1 MQWRRRAC
9 HQRSCPGLPG
19 GFLLSLVFLVAL
31 CCISLLAGAGRGT
44 DLAPADGA
52 GEEEPATGTPQ
63 FKPDQLLVRFRA
75 GIGADRQRA
84 VVASGLAR
92 VKTVRLMALRG
103 KPVATQSIPGTSGSV
118 FEHLAVV
125 SLSEGADL
133 ASALARFRAHPDVLY
148 AEPNYLL
155 HLCELST
162 PSVTPNDPNF
172 NQQWGMRNTG
182 QIQGVPGADIHAQ
195 EAWSRGTGDA
205 RVTVAIIDTGIDYY
219 HPDLEM
225 NVWTNPGETPGDGI
239 DDDGNG
245 YIDDVHGY
253 DFVSDD
259 SDPMD
264 DQVHG
269 THVAGIVGAAGNNG
283 IGVSGVCWR
292 VSLMGLK
299 AFDEQGNGLVSSV
312 VDAIQYAIRNGA
324 TVINA
329 SWGLSER
336 SVALKEAIA
345 AATSAGVVVV
355 AAAGNSKTSFP
366 VYPAAYEDVVAV
378 AATDSSDH
386 RASFSNYGDYVD
398 LAAPGENVFST
409 VPNNQYNYLSGT
421 SMSAPHVAGTAALV
435 RARHPEFSAVEVGTI
450 LRNSVDP
457 VVSDTYIGSGRLNAA
472 KAMEVDVPLPLA
484 RLELAPV
491 VFGEITINGTAA
503 GRNFASYVLEYGAG
517 IYPTNWTSMY
527 ASTVPV
533 EAGAL
538 LRGFS
543 TASIPEGAYTF
554 RLRVLDASGQEAR
567 ARTTVTVRNIQIVSP
582 RHNDVL
588 RAGDP
593 ISIRGTV
600 FGPGRGYTVQ
610 YGLGAAPK
618 EWLTDG
624 ITLRNGGR
632 DQVVDDELAVWDTRY
647 AQTNTFYTL
656 KLSAGGGDPLG
667 GVFRV
672 YMIYLDGQL
681 RPGWPQYIS
690 TQGDY
695 PTNDWR
701 DIKVVDLEH
710 DGFQELIRLDS
721 GNSDGNA
728 ARLLVYEHDGRLRWS
743 RTLDVGEPYSDI
755 PVVGDVD
762 NDGKMEI
769 FVDVG
774 RTKQLFAFRHDGTPM
789 PGLWPVTLEAPNLGK
804 VLADLDGDGK
814 LELIAYAQNLSTADA
829 QEPRQLLV
837 FDSAGKLLQKWL
849 LPGCDISTD
858 LPRMLPAV
866 GNLDQDP
873 GLEII
878 AIWGCDTVAAF
889 SLKKPDGPLWTFK
902 TDGLLVGAPV
912 VGDLNGDRKSEIV
925 VGSYDPNTGT
935 PRGIRG
941 GLYALDREGKL
952 LPGWPVLVTESF
964 QSTPALADFD
974 GDGSLEIVA
983 CGWSSK
989 LIHLIQANG
998 FEHPGWPVAPFPQT
1012 ILRASPVIGDVNNDG
1027 RPDVVVV
1034 SSGHSVYVASSGD
1047 QLAVGGV
1054 DAYGGD
1060 GLPIDLNPSPNL
1072 TRLIMESSG
1081 GSVRLKAAPATLTDI
1096 DSNGKLDI
1104 VAVSIDDR
1112 AYAPVAPISTAKSR
1126 YSIYVWELAAPFVAE
1141 NMPWPSLQRGP
1152 QHTGYLPPV
1161 NQPPVVSVIPAQ
1173 TVKPGASFFPIELD
1187 RYVEDPD
1194 DPPNQIVWTVEAG
1207 AHLQVSI
1214 SPERVLDV
1222 ISIDPGWVG
1231 TEALHFVAADSAGQR
1246 ASVDAVYAILPG
1258 YQPPVA
1264 VADHATTREDTPVRI
1279 DVLANDTD
1287 PRGFPLRVL
1296 QVSRPLAGRAWVS
1309 GDGAITYQPGTN
1321 FYGSDSF
1328 TYTVSNDRDG
1338 MAIAVVTVDVIAL
1351 PDPPIV
1357 GDDFAITLED
1367 TPIEV
1372 DVLAND
1378 FDPDGDPI
1386 SIVDFTLPAMGVV
1399 TPSANATL
1407 RYEPAANT
1415 NGLDSFT
1422 YRVTDGH
1429 GGVTQA
1435 TVSVMVK
1442 PVNDPPTAENLVIT
1456 MNRNNPRDIIF
1467 HASDPDGDPLSFR
1480 LLDEPGHGE
1489 LWKYPAIATYYPKK
1503 DFSGTDRFSYVANDG
1518 QLDSLPATVT
1528 LTVLDLNNP
1537 PRAEDQHLLVRTN
1550 RSLGIT
1556 LKATDLDDQPLVFS
1570 IVKAPLNGALEGSG
1584 TNYTYRPNPGFLGV
1598 DEFTFH
1604 ASDGQDTSAE
1614 ARISIEV
1621 TDRNTA
1627 PRASNSEVQ
1636 VKINSPASFVLE
1648 AIDDE
1653 NDILIYRVVSNPAH
1667 GGLSGVAPNLTYT
1680 PDPDYSGPDSFT
1692 FLAGDGQFESDAA
1705 TVVLY
1710 VAPSNTPPETK
1721 DQSVTLPADRRSVLR
1736 LSVTDAEMDLL
1747 RCAILQGPAHG
1758 RIFGAGTN
1766 FFYTP
1771 KPGFTGMDSFTYK
1784 AWDGRIYSDLAW
1796 VYIQVSALTEDGP
1809 RFDGIQRLDSG
1820 GIQLRLRSTPGG
1832 VLLMQVSTN
1841 LTTWLSLP
1849 TTLAAGEA
1857 VVFVDTNAPT
1867 LPCRFYRALK
1877 Q

>member
-1 MQWRRRAC
+1 MQRRRAAC
-9 HQRSCPGLPG
+9 QRPSCPGLPG
-19 GFLLSLVFLVAL
+19 RVLLSLGLLVIL
-31 CCISLLAGAGRGT
+31 CVTSLLAGAGRGI
-44 DLAPADGA
+44 DLSPADSA
-52 GEEEPATGTPQ
+52 AEEEPATGTSR

-75 GIGADRQRA
+75 GVGADRQRA

-92 VKTVRLMALRG
+92 VKTVRLMALGG
-103 KPVATQSIPGTSGSV
+103 KPVAAQSVPGTSGSV
-118 FEHLAVV
+118 FEHLAVI
-125 SLSEGADL
+125 SLSDGADL

-155 HLCELST
+155 RLCDSPL
-162 PSVTPNDPNF
+162 PSVTPNDASF
-172 NQQWGMRNTG
+172 NQQWGMHNTG
-182 QIQGVPGADIHAQ
+182 QTQGVPGADIHAP
-195 EAWSRGTGDA
+195 EAWLRGAGDA

-219 HPDLEM
+219 HPDLEANM
-225 NVWTNPGETPGDGI
+225 WTNPGETPGDGI

-259 SDPMD
+259 SDPID

-269 THVAGIVGAAGNNG
+269 THVAGIVGAVGNNV
-283 IGVSGVCWR
+283 IGVSGVCWH

-345 AATSAGVVVV
+345 AATGAGVVVV
-355 AAAGNSKTSFP
+355 AAAGNGKTSFP
-366 VYPAAYEDVVAV
+366 VYPAAYEDVLAV
-378 AATDSSDH
+378 AATDSSDQ

-398 LAAPGENVFST
+398 LAAPGENIYST
-409 VPNNQYNYLSGT
+409 LSNNRYGFLSGT
-421 SMSAPHVAGTAALV
+421 SMSAPHVAGVAALV
-435 RARHPEFSAVEVGTI
+435 RARHPEFSAVEVRTI

-472 KAMEVDVPLPLA
+472 KAINIDVPLPLA
-484 RLELAPV
+484 RLGLPAV

-503 GRNFASYVLEYGAG
+503 GKNFASYALEYGAG
-517 IYPTNWTSMY
+517 IYPTNWTSIHT
-527 ASTVPV
+527 STLPV
-533 EAGAL
+533 DAGAL

-554 RLRVLDASGQEAR
+554 RLRVLDVLGQEAK
-567 ARTTVTVRNIQIVSP
+567 ARTMVTIRNIQIASP
-582 RHNDVL
+582 QHNDVL

-600 FGPGRGYTVQ
+600 FGPDRSYTVQ

-632 DQVVDDELAVWDTRY
+632 DQVVDGELAMWDTRY

-656 KLSAGGGDPLG
+656 KLTAGGEDLLG
-667 GVFRV
+667 GESMV

-681 RPGWPQYIS
+681 RPGWPQYVS

-701 DIKVVDLEH
+701 DIKVADLEH
-710 DGFQELIRLDS
+710 DGFQELIRLDP
-721 GNSDGNA
+721 GNSDGNP

-755 PVVGDVD
+755 PAVGDVD
-762 NDGKMEI
+762 NDGMMEI

-774 RTKQLFAFRHDGTPM
+774 RTRQLYAFRHDGTPM
-789 PGLWPVTLEAPNLGK
+789 PGLWPVTLEVPNLGK
-804 VLADLDGDGK
+804 VLADLNGDGK
-814 LELIAYAQNLSTADA
+814 MELIAYAQNLSTADA
-829 QEPRQLLV
+829 GEPRQLLV
-837 FDSAGKLLQKWL
+837 FDSTGKLLQKWL
-849 LPGCDISTD
+849 LPGCEISTD

-866 GNLDQDP
+866 GRLDQDP
-873 GLEII
+873 DLKII
-878 AIWGCDTVAAF
+878 AVWGCDTVAAF
-889 SLKKPDGPLWTFK
+889 SLKKPDGPIWTFK
-902 TDGLLVGAPV
+902 TEGLLVGSPV
-912 VGDLNGDRKSEIV
+912 VGDLNGDKKNEIII
-925 VGSYDPNTGT
+925 GSYDPNTGT

-941 GLYALDREGKL
+941 GLYALDREGRL

-964 QSTPALADFD
+964 ESTPALADFD

-983 CGWSSK
+983 CSWSSK
-989 LIHLIQANG
+989 LIHLIHANG
-998 FEHPGWPVAPFPQT
+998 FEHPGWPVAPFRQT

-1027 RPDVVVV
+1027 KPDVVVV

-1060 GLPIDLNPSPNL
+1060 GRPIDLNPNPKL

-1081 GSVRLKAAPATLTDI
+1081 GSVRLKSSPVTLTDI

-1112 AYAPVAPISTAKSR
+1112 AYSPVPPISTTKSR
-1126 YSIYVWELAAPFVAE
+1126 YSIYVWELNVPFVAE
-1141 NMPWPSLQRGP
+1141 NMPWPSFQRGP

-1161 NQPPVVSVIPAQ
+1161 NQPPVVLLIPAQ

-1194 DPPNQIVWTVEAG
+1194 DPPGQIVWTVEAG
-1207 AHLQVSI
+1207 AHLMVSI

-1222 ISIDPGWVG
+1222 TPIDPGWVG
-1231 TEALHFVAADSAGQR
+1231 TEVLHFVAVDSAKQS
-1246 ASVDAVYAILPG
+1246 ASADAVYAILPD
-1258 YQPPVA
+1258 YEPPAA
-1264 VADHATTREDTPVRI
+1264 VADHATTPEDSPVQI

-1287 PRGFPLRVL
+1287 PRGFPLKVL
-1296 QVSRPLAGRAWVS
+1296 QVSKPLAGRAWES
-1309 GDGAITYQPGTN
+1309 GAGTISYQPATN
-1321 FYGSDSF
+1321 FYGTDSF
-1328 TYTVSNDRDG
+1328 TYTVSNSRDG
-1338 MAIAVVTVDVIAL
+1338 MAMAVVTVDVTPL
-1351 PDPPIV
+1351 PDPPV
-1357 GDDFAITLED
+1357 AADDYAITLED
-1367 TPIEV
+1367 TPTEL

-1378 FDPDGDPI
+1378 SDPDGNPV
-1386 SIVDFTLPAMGVV
+1386 SIVDFTQPRMGVV

-1422 YRVTDGH
+1422 YRITDGQ
-1429 GGVTQA
+1429 GGFAQA

-1442 PVNDPPTAENLVIT
+1442 PVNDPPSAEDLVVT
-1456 MNRNNPRDIIF
+1456 LNRNNPRDIIF
-1467 HASDPDGDPLSFR
+1467 RASDPDGDTLSFR

-1489 LWKYPAIATYYPKK
+1489 LWKYPTIATYYPKK
-1503 DFSGTDRFSYVANDG
+1503 DFSGTDRFTYVANDG

-1528 LTVLDLNNP
+1528 LNILDLNNAP
-1537 PRAEDQHLLVRTN
+1537 TAEDQSLVVRTN
-1550 RSLGIT
+1550 QPLQIT
-1556 LKATDLDDQPLVFS
+1556 LHATDLDDQTLVLS
-1570 IVKAPLNGALEGSG
+1570 IVKLPLHGTLEGSG
-1584 TNYTYRPNPGFLGV
+1584 TNYTYRPNPGFLGT
-1598 DEFTFH
+1598 DEFTFV
-1604 ASDGQDTSAE
+1604 ASDGQDTSSE

-1627 PRASNSEVQ
+1627 PRASDSEIQ
-1636 VKINSPASFVLE
+1636 VKINLPASFTLD

-1653 NDILIYRVVSNPAH
+1653 NDTLVYRVISNPTH
-1667 GGLSGVAPNLTYT
+1667 GRLSGVAPNLTYT

-1692 FLAGDGQFESDAA
+1692 FRASDGQFESDAA

-1710 VAPSNTPPETK
+1710 VAPANSPPETK
-1721 DQSVTLPADRRSVLR
+1721 DQSITLPADRRSVLH

-1747 RCAILQGPAHG
+1747 RCAILQGPANG
-1758 RIFGAGTN
+1758 RLFGTGTN

-1784 AWDGRIYSDLAW
+1784 VWDGQTYSDLAR
-1796 VYIQVSALTEDGP
+1796 VYIQVSTLTEDGP

-1820 GIQLRLRSTPGG
+1820 GMRLRLRSTPGG

-1841 LTTWLSLP
+1841 LTTWSSLP
-1849 TTLAAGEA
+1849 STLAVGEA
-1857 VVFVDTNAPT
+1857 VVFMDTNAPT
-1867 LPCRFYRALK
+1867 LPYRFYRAVK